1 LDYSTAH
8 DNITKI
14 QKELTNLQAELD
26 TVVYLLKVADPM
38 EEAAHKRN
46 LKPREANPQA
56 FKDNPKPESKKQEF
70 IFAKKTSTDE
80 NSKDSYSIKTQVD
93 KPAEIEIDVSRNGE
107 NASKPAFSVPKQW
120 LGDKRTTEPE
130 DDCLKEANANADE
143 PDNFVEYKDRRTLLS
158 NSANRKDLEEA
169 ASGLI
174 LRKRKSAEQT
184 AGIETEPSLVE
195 SKASAADVVAFVLKH
210 KRGLQISE

>member
-1 LDYSTAH
+1 LDYSTAR

-14 QKELTNLQAELD
+14 QKELTNLQADLD

-93 KPAEIEIDVSRNGE
+93 KPAEIKIDVSRNGE

-120 LGDKRTTEPE
+120 LGDKKTTEPE
-130 DDCLKEANANADE
+130 DDCLKEANGNADE
-143 PDNFVEYKDRRTLLS
+143 PDNFVDLKIEELFCQIQPTEKILKRLLLGLSYGRESLLSRQLALKQNHLWLNPKHQQLTLLP
-158 NSANRKDLEEA
+158 LC
-169 ASGLI
+169 
-174 LRKRKSAEQT
+174 
-184 AGIETEPSLVE
+184 
-195 SKASAADVVAFVLKH
+195 
-210 KRGLQISE
+210 